1 MSSNESG
8 LADKPKGQLKLLLI
22 IAIVIGPMV
31 AAWVMVKM
39 DVGIPTTH
47 TNRSTLVPE
56 GVDVQDWT
64 GALEPLGYGAPWR
77 LLVTAPG
84 QCDQACMDLVQRAR
98 QIHVALNRDAT
109 RAQHVLLLG
118 HAEDEAW
125 LEELKAEFPL
135 VKVATLDNSAYQQSL
150 QQHAPDLPSGV
161 QLWLVD
167 PLGAVVL
174 QQGPDDPGK
183 QLLEDLKHLLKL
195 SKVG

>member
-31 AAWVMVKM
+31 AAWVMVKL

-47 TNRSTLVPE
+47 TNRSTLVPA

-64 GALEPLGYGAPWR
+64 PALEPLGYGAPWR
-77 LLVTAPG
+77 LLVTAPE
-84 QCDQACMDLVQRAR
+84 QCDQACLDLLHRAR

-125 LEELKAEFPL
+125 LDELKAEFPL
-135 VKVATLDNSAYQQSL
+135 VKIAALDNTAYQQSL
-150 QQHAPDLPSGV
+150 QRHAPDIPTGV

-183 QLLEDLKHLLKL
+183 QLLEDMKHLLKL